1 MSVNK
6 QTLTLNKEIS
16 CDDYNYQDH
25 SIIQANVEEI
35 KSAITSIDIPKTHL
49 KLVYSGD
56 RTRFGLVFS
65 TFTLF
70 IWCQNNL
77 KLATVIG

>member
-6 QTLTLNKEIS
+6 QTLTLNKEIL
-16 CDDYNYQDH
+16 CHDYNYNYQDH

-35 KSAITSIDIPKTHL
+35 KSAISSINIPKTHL

-56 RTRFGLVFS
+56 RTRFGSVFS
-65 TFTLF
+65 TFSLQGACRK
-70 IWCQNNL
+70 IIQ
-77 KLATVIG
+77 IQ

>member
-16 CDDYNYQDH
+16 CHDYYYQDH

-35 KSAITSIDIPKTHL
+35 KSVITSIDIPKTHL

-56 RTRFGLVFS
+56 RTRFGSVFS

-70 IWCQNNL
+70 IWCQNYL
-77 KLATVIG
+77 KLATLL

>member
-25 SIIQANVEEI
+25 SIIQANVEEM
-35 KSAITSIDIPKTHL
+35 KSAISSIDIPKTHL

-56 RTRFGLVFS
+56 RTRFGSVFS
-65 TFTLF
+65 TFSLF
-70 IWCQNNL
+70 LLCQNNL
-77 KLATVIG
+77 KLAILL

>member
-16 CDDYNYQDH
+16 CHDYNYQDH

-35 KSAITSIDIPKTHL
+35 KSAITSIDIPKTYL
-49 KLVYSGD
+49 KLVYSRD
-56 RTRFGLVFS
+56 RTRFGSVFS

-70 IWCQNNL
+70 IWCQNYL
-77 KLATVIG
+77 KLATLL